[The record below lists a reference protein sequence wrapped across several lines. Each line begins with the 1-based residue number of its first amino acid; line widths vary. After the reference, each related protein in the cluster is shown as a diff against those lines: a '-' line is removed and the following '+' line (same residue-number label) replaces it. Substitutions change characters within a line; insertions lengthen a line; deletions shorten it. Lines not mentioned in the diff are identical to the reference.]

1 MKINERTVLNKGC
14 RICEQ
19 EYLSLFPALAIG
31 YYANMK
37 GLKVE
42 FGSDRLFGIPLDVY
56 IPAEQVA
63 IQVNMDSDKIGILKD
78 YLCKQR
84 EIKLLKLPMKPN
96 EAEPE
101 YAQRIKAAFQ
111 SVHIFISSDTEED
124 VKIIRKIFK
133 NWRNSR

>member
-1 MKINERTVLNKGC
+1 M
-14 RICEQ
+14 
-19 EYLSLFPALAIG
+19 SLFPALAIG
-31 YYANMK
+31 YYANLK

-42 FGSDRLFGIPLDVY
+42 LGSDRLFGIPLDVY

-78 YLCKQR
+78 HLCKQR
-84 EIKLLKLPMKPN
+84 EIKLIKLPMKPN
-96 EAEPE
+96 EAKTD